1 MASMTPHQVSAVM
14 GQSQTH
20 GVPGGAKVQD
30 PGGFTES
37 MTTGGSI
44 PG

>member
-1 MASMTPHQVSAVM
+1 MTNQVSAVM

-20 GVPGGAKVQD
+20 ATTGARVKD
-30 PGGFTES
+30 PGGFTSS
-37 MTTGGSI
+37 MQTGGKI